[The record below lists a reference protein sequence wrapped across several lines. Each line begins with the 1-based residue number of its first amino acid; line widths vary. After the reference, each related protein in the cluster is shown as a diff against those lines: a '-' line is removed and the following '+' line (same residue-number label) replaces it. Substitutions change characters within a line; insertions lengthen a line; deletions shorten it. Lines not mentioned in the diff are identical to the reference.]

1 MQNNE
6 SISEQ
11 FSNVD
16 LIILRGWPGSGKT
29 TLAKTKFPD
38 RTHLE
43 ADMFFIEANGKYKW
57 DGRKIRQ
64 AHEWCQNAF
73 VTALKNRAKVIVS
86 NTFVKIQDMLFYTDY
101 CRNNGLTFRI
111 IECKG
116 DFENVHDVPEDKVK
130 AMKEGFQELPEN
142 LKPYLVKLDV
152 EIDPKLLKAKDH
164 YTKPIP
170 LWSDKKIPCVIID
183 MDGTLALFDKK
194 DRSPYEDWKLE
205 NDKININLRFVL
217 RAIKEHGPDTQ
228 LFICSG
234 RDAGRSFEPT
244 KKWLL
249 NHGVYF
255 DDIFMRKAG
264 DQRADDIVKEEI
276 YREKIE
282 PNYQVIAVF
291 DDRLSVC
298 RLWWRLGLPLF
309 RLGDPDANF

>member
-1 MQNNE
+1 MQNN
-6 SISEQ
+6 SLTDI
-11 FSNVD
+11 D
-16 LIILRGWPGSGKT
+16 LIILRGWPGSGKS
-29 TLAKTKFPD
+29 TLAKTHFSE
-38 RTHLE
+38 RQHFE
-43 ADMFFIEANGKYKW
+43 ADMFFIQSNGKYKW

-64 AHEWCQNAF
+64 AHEWCQNN
-73 VTALKNRAKVIVS
+73 VMDRLNNGVRTIVS
-86 NTFVKIQDMLFYTDY
+86 NTFVKIQDLTFYTDY
-101 CRNNGLTFRI
+101 CLKNNFTFRI

-130 AMKEGFQELPEN
+130 AMKEGFQELSDD

-152 EIDPKLLKAKDH
+152 EIDPKLIKPKDH
-164 YTKPIP
+164 YTKPLAGLP
-170 LWSDKKIPCVIID
+170 LCVIVD

-194 DRSPYEDWKLE
+194 NRSPYEDWKLE
-205 NDKININLRFVL
+205 KDEINRNLRFILSAL
-217 RAIKEHGPDTQ
+217 RNYSEGLKI
-228 LFICSG
+228 FICSG
-234 RDAGRSFEPT
+234 RDAGRSMRPT
-244 KKWLL
+244 CDWLL
-249 NHGVYF
+249 EKEFYQH

-282 PNYQVIAVF
+282 GKYNVLAVF